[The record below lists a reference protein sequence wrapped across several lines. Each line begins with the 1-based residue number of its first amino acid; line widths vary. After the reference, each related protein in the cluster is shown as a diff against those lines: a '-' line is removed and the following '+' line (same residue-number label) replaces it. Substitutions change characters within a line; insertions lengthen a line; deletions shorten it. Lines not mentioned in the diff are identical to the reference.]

1 MVSCNT
7 QYLQAVVQYLSV
19 LEEEQ
24 VEPRQINGKE
34 TYQFRCPFCSQ
45 YSRSAR
51 SKKNKHGR
59 LVRTGDNSW
68 IYSCSRGFSN
78 ECRGGARS
86 FHNFLAMLH
95 PGIFRDYL
103 RSLNQG

>member
-19 LEEEQ
+19 LEEEKLE
-24 VEPRQINGKE
+24 VEEVNGKQA
-34 TYQFRCPFCSQ
+34 YRFKCPFCSQ
-45 YSRSAR
+45 YSRSER
-51 SKKNKHGR
+51 CKRNKHGR
-59 LVRTGDNSW
+59 LTRTGENSW
-68 IYSCSRGFSN
+68 IYSCTRGFSN

-95 PGIFRDYL
+95 PGLFSEYQ
-103 RSLNQG
+103 RSLSRS